1 MVFDRRNS
9 PVDASPLI
17 ACSLAAYIEA
27 HPPEVGVPQIHEWPD
42 EDEVEQW
49 QKEAEKLWAEE
60 AKKAEEDK

>member
-1 MVFDRRNS
+1 
-9 PVDASPLI
+9 
-17 ACSLAAYIEA
+17 
-27 HPPEVGVPQIHEWPD
+27 VPQIHEWPD